1 MMFKVGM
8 LCKHFKGKDLLEKN
22 IYRIEKI
29 GVDGKDID
37 SSKIIYTGDK
47 DLLLSK
53 NLVIYSNIF
62 QEDKLFA
69 REYDDLVSE
78 LSDDKKELYNQI
90 FRVEP
95 LNDEEIKTIKCH
107 EFVEEK
113 LKNRC
118 SDHCICHQSK
128 LNKLC
133 FCRSPPRKTR

>member
-78 LSDDKKELYNQI
+78 LSDDKKELYK
-90 FRVEP
+90 
-95 LNDEEIKTIKCH
+95 LYKSIK
-107 EFVEEK
+107 
-113 LKNRC
+113 
-118 SDHCICHQSK
+118 
-128 LNKLC
+128 
-133 FCRSPPRKTR
+133 

>member
-107 EFVEEK
+107 EFVEEQ
-113 LKNRC
+113 LK
-118 SDHCICHQSK
+118 S
-128 LNKLC
+128 
-133 FCRSPPRKTR
+133 RS

>member
-8 LCKHFKGKDLLEKN
+8 LCKHFKAKDLVEKN
-22 IYRIEKI
+22 IYRIDKI

-113 LKNRC
+113 LK
-118 SDHCICHQSK
+118 S
-128 LNKLC
+128 
-133 FCRSPPRKTR
+133 RS

>member
-95 LNDEEIKTIKCH
+95 LNDEEIKTIKCP

-113 LKNRC
+113 LK
-118 SDHCICHQSK
+118 S
-128 LNKLC
+128 
-133 FCRSPPRKTR
+133 RS